1 VAPSINDSS
10 IQYTIELFSNN
21 PPQNT
26 HSRSLLLPTHQT
38 LPQHFQYASHQPIPS
53 RSRVPQVHQLNYIR
67 ILVVRSARIDSHIT
81 SEPKIEF
88 ISIASKIRIVDA
100 SIEYVGFISAE
111 EIRGDG
117 VSKMMSRDE
126 ARDELQNSTTTKKRL
141 LHTHSYKLGGIGFDM
156 FEPTYENDKMNTNTK
171 LFEEF

>member
-38 LPQHFQYASHQPIPS
+38 LPQHLQYASHQPIPP
-53 RSRVPQVHQLNYIR
+53 RSRVPQVYQLNYIR
-67 ILVVRSARIDSHIT
+67 ILVVRSARIDSHIA
-81 SEPKIEF
+81 SEPEIEL
-88 ISIASKIRIVDA
+88 ISISSEVRIVDTV
-100 SIEYVGFISAE
+100 IEHAAFISAE

-117 VSKMMSRDE
+117 VSGTMSGDE
-126 ARDELQNSTTTKKRL
+126 ARDELQNPTTTKK
-141 LHTHSYKLGGIGFDM
+141 
-156 FEPTYENDKMNTNTK
+156 
-171 LFEEF
+171 